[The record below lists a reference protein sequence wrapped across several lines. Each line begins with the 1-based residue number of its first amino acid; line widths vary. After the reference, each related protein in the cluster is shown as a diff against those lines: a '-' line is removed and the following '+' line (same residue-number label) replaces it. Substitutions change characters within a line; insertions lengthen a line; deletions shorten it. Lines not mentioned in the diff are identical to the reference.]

1 MIKCITFDLDD
12 TLWAVDPVITHANN
26 TLYGW
31 LDEHAPGFT
40 RQHQVSDFPALR
52 EQVLEAY
59 PETAHS
65 VTLIRL
71 RQLEIGLQQAG
82 YSEAEIEK
90 LVPRAFDIFLA
101 ARNEVTFFPHVT
113 DMLSA
118 LKQADYR
125 IGALS
130 NGNAE
135 VGRVGLGEWF
145 DFALNAHMVGH
156 EKPHPAMFER
166 MLESEQ
172 LKPAEVIHIGDN
184 PDHDVAGARQLGI
197 RTIWVNLQQQ
207 AHKTGETADQVV
219 TCLSEVFDAV
229 TAIRTRG

>member
-1 MIKCITFDLDD
+1 M
-12 TLWAVDPVITHANN
+12 
-26 TLYGW
+26 
-31 LDEHAPGFT
+31 
-40 RQHQVSDFPALR
+40 
-52 EQVLEAY
+52 LEAY

-71 RQLEIGLQQAG
+71 RQLEIGLRQAG
-82 YSEAEIEK
+82 YGEAEIEK

-101 ARNEVTFFPHVT
+101 ARNEVTFFPHVK

-118 LKQADYR
+118 LKQEDYR

-156 EKPHPAMFER
+156 EKPHPAMFEKC
-166 MLESEQ
+166 L
-172 LKPAEVIHIGDN
+172 P
-184 PDHDVAGARQLGI
+184 
-197 RTIWVNLQQQ
+197 VN
-207 AHKTGETADQVV
+207 
-219 TCLSEVFDAV
+219 S
-229 TAIRTRG
+229 